1 VAARA
6 IALASALVAALY
18 LVQLPGPLRLDN
30 DSAIYLRLASSFA
43 DGHGLHPAGIASFPP
58 GLPAL
63 LGGLERA
70 GLGEAWAFTFL
81 NVCFLAL
88 GLVCAG
94 VALRLGLGLSRNAA
108 AIVCLL
114 TAVSALAVKNTML
127 PLSEIPFF
135 GLANASVAALAAGRA
150 RRAIRLVVIGV
161 VLAVLAC
168 SVRTAGI
175 ALLPAVVLAFPERRS
190 RVAAGVTTAIAAVVA
205 VTISPRYLDEFRDG
219 WNGSPLADLLA
230 ELRDLARD
238 VGAAVSNV
246 PVSRVDEFEWILVSV
261 GALAVLLAGITLWRR
276 RDALGPVDGWLLGC
290 FAVVFAWPAD
300 HPRFVLPVLPVLLGA
315 CYLAL
320 RPRVLTRAWVLF
332 LAVTGTA
339 ALVYSVSLAYAGDS
353 FPERYA
359 DGVLA
364 PSYRVAWREPHVG
377 DAKLADPALVALLR
391 RYDASH
397 GRR

>member
-1 VAARA
+1 MAARV

-18 LVQLPGPLRLDN
+18 LVQLAGPLRLDN
-30 DSAIYLRLASSFA
+30 DSVIYLRLPSSFA
-43 DGHGLHPAGIASFPP
+43 DGHGLDPPGIASFPP
-58 GLPAL
+58 GLPVL

-70 GLGEAWAFTFL
+70 GLGDAWAFTLL

-94 VALRLGLGLSRNAA
+94 VTLRLGLGLSRNAA

-150 RRAIRLVVIGV
+150 RRGIRLVVIGV

-168 SVRTAGI
+168 SMRTAGI

-190 RVAAGVTTAIAAVVA
+190 RVAAGVATAIAAAVA
-205 VTISPRYLDEFRDG
+205 VTISPRYLDDLRGGWDG
-219 WNGSPLADLLA
+219 DPITHALA

-246 PVSRVDEFEWILVSV
+246 PVSRVDEFESILVPI
-261 GALAVLLAGITLWRR
+261 GALAVLLAGVTLWRR
-276 RDALGPVDGWLLGC
+276 RHVLGPVDGWLLGC
-290 FAVVFAWPAD
+290 LAVVFAWPAD
-300 HPRFVLPVLPVLLGA
+300 HPRFVLPVLPVLLGT

-320 RPRVLTRAWVLF
+320 RPRVLA
-332 LAVTGTA
+332 LAG
-339 ALVYSVSLAYAGDS
+339 G
-353 FPERYA
+353 
-359 DGVLA
+359 
-364 PSYRVAWREPHVG
+364 
-377 DAKLADPALVALLR
+377 
-391 RYDASH
+391 
-397 GRR
+397 